1 VGDRAVRRGAPGA
14 SLAVQYAVPRAG
26 LPARRSI
33 ERWVGAALERP
44 AAVTVRFVGRREGRA
59 LNRQYRGRDYATN
72 VLTFV
77 YQDALD
83 RKAAVSGDLV
93 LCAPVVADEA
103 RAQGKALRAHY
114 AHLVM
119 HGVLHLQGYDH
130 ERSRDAALMERRET
144 SLLASLG
151 YEDPYRPIEERRA
164 A

>member
-1 VGDRAVRRGAPGA
+1 MADRGNRRGAPRA
-14 SLAVQYAVPRAG
+14 SLAVQYAAPRAG

-44 AAVTVRFVGRREGRA
+44 AALAVRFVGRREGRA
-59 LNRQYRGRDYATN
+59 LNRRFRGRDYATN

-77 YQDALD
+77 YQDAQD
-83 RKAAVSGDLV
+83 RFGAVSGDVV
-93 LCAPVVADEA
+93 LCAPVVAEEA

-119 HGVLHLQGYDH
+119 HGVLHLQGWDH
-130 ERSRDAALMERRET
+130 ERTREAEAMERRET
-144 SLLASLG
+144 QLLAALG
-151 YEDPYRPIEERRA
+151 FDDPYRPVEGRRA